1 MCTLKFV
8 YIVEIYV
15 RIDLVFLI
23 MYECALKSLHCCI
36 RICHAN
42 IYMHIQFISEISKV
56 LNVMYE
62 RNVMNCCVTSD
73 KYFLLAETNSYC
85 VMRYVDDEKL

>member
-1 MCTLKFV
+1 MCILKFV
-8 YIVEIYV
+8 YIVEKYV

-23 MYECALKSLHCCI
+23 MYECAFKRLHCCI
-36 RICHAN
+36 RICHAD
-42 IYMHIQFISEISKV
+42 IYMHIQFISEIAKV

>member
-15 RIDLVFLI
+15 RIDFFSPHIVRVCFKELTLL
-23 MYECALKSLHCCI
+23 CKD
-36 RICHAN
+36 CHAD
-42 IYMHIQFISEISKV
+42 IYMYIQFISEISKV